1 VRPELDP
8 DFALQSRLS
17 FGRGARYAWVLTAIA
32 VFLGFDGTFGGTT
45 ALALVRGGSFLLLAA
60 LPYGAIQVRALERSG
75 HLDARRLT
83 GRSPVAMGL
92 ALIGGSAWALLLAG
106 AALLATGWAAGQT
119 PPAITLAALLALG
132 LATALVFLLMS
143 GSMNVDSSMLLAL
156 LALGV
161 FSSVHVI
168 GSDRTIALSVLIVSA
183 LICPWALPLALRRM
197 RGAPPQPAAP
207 AGRQSLLRRIVY
219 LQRTGHSE
227 FARGIL
233 SAGATLS
240 AAAALAIAG
249 ALTLRW
255 MARNMKPDPRNAFE
269 AFVVYAP
276 LVLAGYDTAVRMQH
290 ERVSGTLDQIRLS
303 GQAGWRVVLDY
314 AVAFSLPFA
323 AVSLVCAAAL
333 AVFDPVH
340 AWPILAAWPF
350 IAGMLIV
357 APLAGTFRGLSP
369 GLSVAAAIP
378 LFWLIIAADEGWLP
392 VLFAASAIGLIAADG
407 LERADQAP
415 LRGKAAVA
423 GIGMIAATAV
433 VVAPLAV
440 GPVVAGLLA
449 LFSSLLVPDRSPL
462 RNRTVFAS
470 AIAAAA
476 AAGVATYFWVEDSP
490 DARFALYVRLTPLLS
505 GVVRVWDAP
514 GPRGV
519 YSVLVAAYAG
529 AGLLYGY
536 FAHNRFG
543 RTNKRSLAW
552 RSVPLALVPAGV
564 IAYSVGPAAQT
575 LYDFA
580 VRTGYNGFAFV
591 ELALLGCLLGVT
603 GILGWRE
610 RNALQRG

>member
-1 VRPELDP
+1 
-8 DFALQSRLS
+8 
-17 FGRGARYAWVLTAIA
+17 
-32 VFLGFDGTFGGTT
+32 
-45 ALALVRGGSFLLLAA
+45 
-60 LPYGAIQVRALERSG
+60 
-75 HLDARRLT
+75 
-83 GRSPVAMGL
+83 
-92 ALIGGSAWALLLAG
+92 
-106 AALLATGWAAGQT
+106 
-119 PPAITLAALLALG
+119 
-132 LATALVFLLMS
+132 
-143 GSMNVDSSMLLAL
+143 
-156 LALGV
+156 
-161 FSSVHVI
+161 
-168 GSDRTIALSVLIVSA
+168 
-183 LICPWALPLALRRM
+183 
-197 RGAPPQPAAP
+197 
-207 AGRQSLLRRIVY
+207 
-219 LQRTGHSE
+219 
-227 FARGIL
+227 
-233 SAGATLS
+233 
-240 AAAALAIAG
+240 
-249 ALTLRW
+249 
-255 MARNMKPDPRNAFE
+255 MKPDPRNAFE